1 MARPR
6 VLLVQNDAGLAPGLT
21 SLLAARGLHV
31 AEAHSVDAMRRRL
44 GSIEP
49 LTLLIVQSSLER
61 ADDGLV
67 AGRDALSRDHRLCGI
82 LLATQGSEEL
92 AVSALRAGFSDYF
105 RRPLQIANLLE
116 SIDRC
121 LNRGCGM
128 LRPSDQSAQTDLI
141 GDSGSM
147 REVRS
152 YLFKVAATDAS
163 VLITG
168 ETGTG
173 KELAAE
179 MIHRNSSR
187 RGRPFVRVNCAA
199 IPDALLE
206 SELFGYERGA
216 FTGADLRR
224 EGTLQQADGG
234 TIFFDEVGD
243 MSLAAQAKVLRAI
256 EAKQVRRLG
265 SDREQAVDVRVL
277 SATNRDLEQLMTEQR
292 FRPDL
297 FFRLHVARVNLPP
310 LRARKEDLLPLSN
323 YYIDQMNTKFR
334 SRVAGFDDDLLPLL
348 FHYDWPG
355 NVREL
360 KNMIEATFISAPEH
374 RIEMGNLPDHFRK
387 LLHATPHDP
396 KSERDRL
403 LSVLVETNWN
413 KSRAAQ
419 RLNWSRMTLYRKM
432 SQFQVAAAPA
442 FSKSATKTRS
452 FRATLENL

>member
-1 MARPR
+1 
-6 VLLVQNDAGLAPGLT
+6 
-21 SLLAARGLHV
+21 
-31 AEAHSVDAMRRRL
+31 
-44 GSIEP
+44 
-49 LTLLIVQSSLER
+49 
-61 ADDGLV
+61 
-67 AGRDALSRDHRLCGI
+67 RLCGI

-128 LRPSDQSAQTDLI
+128 VRGSDERAQTDLI

-323 YYIDQMNTKFR
+323 YYIDQ
-334 SRVAGFDDDLLPLL
+334 
-348 FHYDWPG
+348 
-355 NVREL
+355 
-360 KNMIEATFISAPEH
+360 
-374 RIEMGNLPDHFRK
+374 
-387 LLHATPHDP
+387 
-396 KSERDRL
+396 
-403 LSVLVETNWN
+403 
-413 KSRAAQ
+413 
-419 RLNWSRMTLYRKM
+419 
-432 SQFQVAAAPA
+432 
-442 FSKSATKTRS
+442 
-452 FRATLENL
+452 